1 MVNGIKLKKNCQFED
16 VVLLRGYL
24 ERYRWPMAEAF
35 PVNNDVD
42 GDVLSVRQ
50 LIGASYK
57 SNQYLERLVNK
68 FVVFVE
74 HEDEDDN

>member
-1 MVNGIKLKKNCQFED
+1 
-16 VVLLRGYL
+16 
-24 ERYRWPMAEAF
+24 MAEAV

-42 GDVLSVRQ
+42 GDVWSVRQ
-50 LIGASYK
+50 LIGTSYK